1 MTYQQFEL
9 DDSTKELLTIS
20 THKGLYRPT
29 RLQFGVHSATGL
41 MQRIMEQRLAGIPYV
56 KVRIDD
62 ILVSGRNDKEHF
74 ENLRQVLTALRDA

>member
-1 MTYQQFEL
+1 
-9 DDSTKELLTIS
+9 
-20 THKGLYRPT
+20 
-29 RLQFGVHSATGL
+29 
-41 MQRIMEQRLAGIPYV
+41 MEQRLAGIPYV